1 MKVVRIIPALM
12 LAMTSLPL
20 AHAQGLKL
28 TPAGELSFETLRMG
42 NAAAGVQRTLREDGA
57 TTGLAYATEQD
68 PLTSETSAGLVRP
81 LADNWSTL
89 FETSYANGGLSGLTT
104 EWSMLGQ
111 IGTTFGAGWGVQAG
125 LRHSELGLRDLPL
138 HANTLGKAGSADIG
152 MLTLERYWDRY
163 RGAYTYFSGRGDN
176 GANTSGHRVQ
186 LDYFYGARSS
196 IGLAYT
202 LGQPRDPSIGLGN
215 AWLDTTNIGL
225 MGEHWFTRSWAVN
238 YNALVED
245 PRNGAAL
252 RPELRVGLRLRF

>member
-1 MKVVRIIPALM
+1 MKLVRVIPALM
-12 LAMTSLPL
+12 LAVTALPL
-20 AHAQGLKL
+20 VHAQGLKL
-28 TPAGELSFETLRMG
+28 TPAGEFSFETLRLG
-42 NAAAGVQRTLREDGA
+42 NATGGMQRSLREETG

-68 PLTSETSAGLVRP
+68 PLTGEASAGVSRP
-81 LADNWSTL
+81 LTDNWTTL
-89 FETSYANGGLSGLTT
+89 FETSYANGGLTGLTN

-111 IGTTFGAGWGVQAG
+111 VGASFGAGWGVQAG

-163 RGAYTYFSGRGDN
+163 RGAYTYFAGRGDN

-186 LDYFYGARSS
+186 FDYFYGARSS

-202 LGQPRDPSIGLGN
+202 LGQPRDASIGLGN

-225 MGEHWFTRSWAVN
+225 TGEHWFTRSWAVN